1 VITIHVHHHFGSSAT
16 DIGEALLAILHRLE
30 AKMSALD
37 DAIAQLQQE
46 VAQNTSVTD
55 SAVAL
60 ISNIPTLINT
70 AVQEALAAGATPA
83 QLQAI
88 TDLSAKLDA
97 ESTKLGTAVTANTPA
112 PPPVTTPGGGDTTGG
127 GTGGDIT
134 GGSGS
139 TTPSP

>member
-1 VITIHVHHHFGSSAT
+1 
-16 DIGEALLAILHRLE
+16 
-30 AKMSALD
+30 MSALD